1 MVRYRPIACDTLVLT
16 IRGILVEH
24 ERSTGFDLGIQD
36 GEPKLLCLDD
46 LSELA
51 FTFILFVEF
60 VESLA
65 VNVGQS
71 RALVGTHQR
80 PVSIGLYTSHKH
92 VRNPER
98 VEQVSSSDFFLAV
111 VLSQVDE
118 IEDIRVPR
126 FEVDAVE
133 RVSD

>member
-1 MVRYRPIACDTLVLT
+1 MTLLLT

-24 ERSTGFDLGIQD
+24 EGTTGFNLGIQD
-36 GEPKLLCLDD
+36 GEPKLLSLDD
-46 LSELA
+46 LLELA
-51 FTFILFVEF
+51 FSFVLFVQF
-60 VESLA
+60 IESLA
-65 VNVGQS
+65 VNIGQS
-71 RALVGTHQR
+71 RAFVGAHQR
-80 PVSIGLYTSHKH
+80 PVSIRFDTSHKH

-126 FEVDAVE
+126 FEVDAAGE
-133 RVSD
+133 GSD